1 MSTPDRLA
9 TGVKTIDTLG
19 DLRGKRVLVR
29 SDFNVP
35 LDGTTI
41 TDDGRIRAAL
51 PTLKALLDGGARVIV
66 TAHLGRPKGAPEA
79 KYSLAPVAARL
90 SELLG
95 QPVVLADDVV
105 GEWAKAVVAALADGE
120 IALLENIRF
129 DARETSKDDAVRGEL
144 ADELAAFADA
154 FVSDGFGVVHRKQAS
169 VYDVALRL
177 PHAAGYLVVNEV
189 SSLRKATDDPE
200 RPYVVVLGGSKVSD
214 KLGVIANLI
223 TKADR
228 LLIGGGMVF
237 TFLVAKGY
245 SVGTSLLEED
255 QIETVKGYLA
265 QAVAAGVEIVLPTD
279 IVVADA
285 FAADAAHDVVAADAM
300 PDGRIG
306 LDIGPDSAVLF
317 AAKLADAKTIVWNGP
332 PGVFEM
338 EPFAAGTRAAVSSPP
353 TIEKAPDVP
362 ASMMACATARV
373 PAANG
378 SISNTPGGPFQT
390 IVLASASLAAK
401 STAESGPMS
410 RPIRPS
416 GIASA
421 ATTSCAASAAKASA
435 TTMSVGSTIS
445 TPAATACAR

>member
-95 QPVVLADDVV
+95 QPVALADDVV
-105 GEWAKAVVAALADGE
+105 GESAKAVVAALKDGE

-129 DARETSKDDAVRGEL
+129 DPRETSKDDAVRGEL

-189 SSLRKATDDPE
+189 SSLRKATDNPE

-214 KLGVIANLI
+214 KLGVIANLM

-237 TFLVAKGY
+237 TFLAAKGY

-255 QIETVKGYLA
+255 QIETVKGYLE
-265 QAVAAGVEIVLPTD
+265 QATAAGVEIVLPTD

-285 FAADAAHDVVAADAM
+285 FAADAAHDVVPADAM

-306 LDIGPDSAVLF
+306 LDIGPDSAALF

-338 EPFAAGTRAAVSSPP
+338 EPFAAGTRAVAQAIIDAGKAGAFSIVGGGDTAAAVRRLGFD
-353 TIEKAPDVP
+353 EA
-362 ASMMACATARV
+362 
-373 PAANG
+373 G
-378 SISNTPGGPFQT
+378 FGHISTGGG
-390 IVLASASLAAK
+390 ASLELLEGKAL
-401 STAESGPMS
+401 P
-410 RPIRPS
+410 
-416 GIASA
+416 GIA
-421 ATTSCAASAAKASA
+421 
-435 TTMSVGSTIS
+435 VLED
-445 TPAATACAR
+445 

>member
-1 MSTPDRLA
+1 
-9 TGVKTIDTLG
+9 VKTIDTLG

-51 PTLKALLDGGARVIV
+51 PTLKGLLDGGARVIV

-105 GEWAKAVVAALADGE
+105 GESAKAVVAALADGE

-189 SSLRKATDDPE
+189 SSLRKATDDPA

-214 KLGVIANLI
+214 KLGVIANLM

-237 TFLVAKGY
+237 TFLAAKGY

-255 QIETVKGYLA
+255 QIETVKGYLE
-265 QAVAAGVEIVLPTD
+265 QATAAGVEIVLPTD

-285 FAADAAHDVVAADAM
+285 FAADAAHDVVPAEAM

-306 LDIGPDSAVLF
+306 LDIGPDSAALF

-338 EPFAAGTRAAVSSPP
+338 EPFAAGTRAVAQAIIDAGRAGAFSIVGGGDTAAAVRRLGFD
-353 TIEKAPDVP
+353 EA
-362 ASMMACATARV
+362 
-373 PAANG
+373 G
-378 SISNTPGGPFQT
+378 FGHISTGGG
-390 IVLASASLAAK
+390 ASLELLEGKAL
-401 STAESGPMS
+401 P
-410 RPIRPS
+410 
-416 GIASA
+416 GIA
-421 ATTSCAASAAKASA
+421 
-435 TTMSVGSTIS
+435 VLED
-445 TPAATACAR
+445 